1 MFVLLT
7 ESREYCSSTGLFDQS
22 FTETICDYYDFEAS
36 KEGRWYRLEDG
47 MSLLTDT
54 MRERLQEAGLKVT
67 LNKPVV
73 AMRDEGKTIA
83 VTTTGP
89 QGAGSSQCHY
99 HMVFNTTPMACLQRM
114 DLEGLKLPSP
124 ILTGIRSLSY
134 DRATKV
140 AIKFKTPWW
149 RRLGLPAGGVSSSDL
164 PISNVVYPS
173 WDDGPDQHSVLMVS
187 YSWAQDA
194 TRMGAL
200 VPAYG
205 TSDPIRGPA
214 ARKPSI
220 DEPLVALCLEN
231 LVKLW
236 SGHEGADRPP
246 TVEYLR
252 SQYVTHHAFA
262 WSHDQYT
269 GGAFALFGP
278 GQFKHVYPA
287 FQELHCQNKLAI
299 CGEAVSAHHAWIS
312 GAIDS
317 AYSAGLKWLVA
328 KGRVHE
334 QAKLKASE
342 FGGGKGKHP
351 EEVEEKLLYWTV
363 KLGGGIEGRWGSAAD
378 SGDE

>member
-1 MFVLLT
+1 
-7 ESREYCSSTGLFDQS
+7 
-22 FTETICDYYDFEAS
+22 
-36 KEGRWYRLEDG
+36 
-47 MSLLTDT
+47 MSVLTDT
-54 MRERLQEAGLKVT
+54 LREKLEEAGVKVT
-67 LNKPVV
+67 LNNPVV
-73 AMRDEGKTIA
+73 AMRDEGETIA

-89 QGAGSSQCHY
+89 EGAGPSLCKY

-114 DLEGLKLPSP
+114 DLEGLKLSRP

-140 AIKFKTPWW
+140 AIKFKSPWW
-149 RRLGLPAGGVSSSDL
+149 RRLGLPVGGVSSSDL

-173 WDDGPDQHSVLMVS
+173 WDDGPDNPSVLMVS

-200 VPAYG
+200 VPAYD
-205 TSDPIRGPA
+205 SDPGHVSA
-214 ARKPSI
+214 AREPSI

-236 SGHEGADRPP
+236 SGYEGSECPP
-246 TVEYLR
+246 TIEYLR

-262 WSHDQYT
+262 WSHDQYS

-278 GQFKHVYPA
+278 GQFRNVYPA
-287 FQELHCQNKLAI
+287 FQELQCQNKLAI

-312 GAIDS
+312 GALDS

-334 QAKLKASE
+334 QANLKASE
-342 FGGGKGKHP
+342 FGGGRGKHP

-363 KLGGGIEGRWGSAAD
+363 KLGGGIEGKWGSAAN
-378 SGDE
+378 SGNE